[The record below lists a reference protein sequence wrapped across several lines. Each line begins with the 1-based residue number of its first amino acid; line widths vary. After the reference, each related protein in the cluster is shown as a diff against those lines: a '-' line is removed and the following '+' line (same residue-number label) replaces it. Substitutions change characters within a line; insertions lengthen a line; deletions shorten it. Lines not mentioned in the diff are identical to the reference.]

1 MLRELHCGLEMEFP
15 LKNICFP
22 CINIS
27 RCFGELPAVLSFPHF
42 KGYEIT
48 DTSEPLTQTP
58 DPVSLEAGHGR
69 LGVNGLKLWVSLIV
83 CDGN

>member
-1 MLRELHCGLEMEFP
+1 M
-15 LKNICFP
+15 
-22 CINIS
+22 
-27 RCFGELPAVLSFPHF
+27 PAILSFPHF